1 LLRKKGKYILLIIII
16 FVIWHYYNKKKQE
29 RYFIKKEVHQ
39 LVDAIRVQ
47 DYDAIYKF
55 LDKNISKNISI
66 DNLQKFSNNF
76 NFNRDFKIK
85 LKDYDDNKI
94 EGFIKDSNE
103 HNFTINRVEYNNTYY
118 FKTISIDNKTLKPDS
133 FNFPITF

>member
-1 LLRKKGKYILLIIII
+1 LLRKKGRYILLIIII
-16 FVIWHYYNKKKQE
+16 FAIWHYYNKKKQE

-47 DYDAIYKF
+47 DYDKIYEL
-55 LDKNISKNISI
+55 LDKNISKNISL
-66 DNLQKFSNNF
+66 DSLQKFSNNF
-76 NFNRDFKIK
+76 TFNRDFKIK
-85 LKDYDDNKI
+85 LKDYNNNEIK
-94 EGFIKDSNE
+94 GYIKDSNE

-133 FNFPITF
+133 FSFPIK